1 MINRE
6 TAPIEQT
13 WDLTT
18 LFQDEKSYEEALNKL
33 VTDTENF
40 AKQ

>member
-18 LFQDEKSYEEALNKL
+18 LFQDEKAMRKHSTN
-33 VTDTENF
+33 
-40 AKQ
+40 